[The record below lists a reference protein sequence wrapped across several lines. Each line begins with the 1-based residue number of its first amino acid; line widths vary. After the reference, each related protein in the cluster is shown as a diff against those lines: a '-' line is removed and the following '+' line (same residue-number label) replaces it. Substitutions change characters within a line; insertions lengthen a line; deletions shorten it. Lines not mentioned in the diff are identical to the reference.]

1 MDCTVEYM
9 SNTRTKASSFKRTAI
24 LHAARRSF
32 LRIGFGNTNLD
43 DVAAAAE
50 VSKMTIYSH
59 FGSKETLFLSVI
71 EDVIAERSSGAPTL
85 DTDVAEPDLE
95 TVLSGVAEDLI
106 RTVRHPDVVGLRRV
120 LIAEQPRHPELAATW
135 RSATVVATVRELGA
149 FFDGLERRGL
159 LVGVEPLALARQFLW
174 MLIGDPLDAALLG
187 PLRPMVPARTSAQ
200 QVVRLVLAAHGGGRH
215 RQP

>member
-1 MDCTVEYM
+1 M
-9 SNTRTKASSFKRTAI
+9 SKTSAKASSSKRTAI
-24 LHAARRSF
+24 LDAARRSF
-32 LRIGFGNTNLD
+32 LRIGFSNTNLD
-43 DVAAAAE
+43 EVAATAD

-59 FGSKETLFLSVI
+59 FGSKEMLFLAVI

-85 DTDVAEPDLE
+85 DAEVAEADLE
-95 TVLSGVAEDLI
+95 TVLVHVAEDLI

-149 FFDGLERRGL
+149 FFEGLERRGL

-187 PLRPMVPARTSAQ
+187 SARTMVRARTSAQ
-200 QVVRLVLAAHGGGRH
+200 QAVRLVLAAHRGTRD